1 MAAIPSPNGRTFGC
15 SRYMYDIAYRIVLT
29 RLKPVGNVGSEA
41 LPSAVVIEE
50 HRVGV
55 KVGTRLKSVT
65 SATEVIIVKG
75 SDRDA
80 ELECAGAVMT
90 TEGGDG
96 TGQITD
102 GPQLLLGKR
111 YSDEESGI
119 EALCTKPG
127 IGPLTYE
134 GRELGQNVAKQ
145 LPASD

>member
-1 MAAIPSPNGRTFGC
+1 MAAIPPPNGCTFGC

-29 RLKPVGNVGSEA
+29 GLKSVGNAGSG
-41 LPSAVVIEE
+41 SSGHRDIEE